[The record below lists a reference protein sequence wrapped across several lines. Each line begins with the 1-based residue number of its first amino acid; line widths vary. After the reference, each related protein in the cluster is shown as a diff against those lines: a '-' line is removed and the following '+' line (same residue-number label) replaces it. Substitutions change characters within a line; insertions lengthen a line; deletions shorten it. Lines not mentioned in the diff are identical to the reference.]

1 MACISPDGQ
10 LSATA
15 VSMLKFLSAPKTLEE
30 IKTPFPRPTYILRS
44 MLREL
49 SQAGF
54 VTENEDTFALTDK
67 GKAKIG

>member
-1 MACISPDGQ
+1 MACITPDGQ
-10 LSATA
+10 LTATA
-15 VSMLKFLSAPKTLEE
+15 VNLLKFLAIPRTLEE
-30 IKTPFPRPTYILRS
+30 IRDPFPRPTYILRS

-54 VTENEDTFALTDK
+54 VAENEDTFALTDK